1 MDEAEIAKALQ
12 RDLDFHRV
20 KTQVRRRQNQLHI
33 LLTRAESSS
42 VNYASLFKIVQ
53 ECLQQLKVPATD
65 SFVLYGRVSGVKQ
78 PEWQRTGKLESDGFI
93 MVDWEEAPGEVEEAT
108 EPDLVTVAANGAENT
123 AGELATSSNNGYGHG
138 QGHGEG
144 LVESP
149 PPRLPETEVP
159 AVTQRGRSTSPPKP
173 PRNMG
178 SAIVAI
184 AGGTVV
190 ALVGIGYTGTA
201 AWQVQRVEKVA
212 ALNAD
217 TSIQPSSEVL
227 VLQQHTERLRQE
239 LDGLS
244 RVPNWPL
251 FPYEN
256 AQRELT
262 VGRGRLEMLEKSLK
276 AAAGANRDL
285 QRALA
290 LAQEAAILVQKPP
303 HPLPVWQK
311 AQAKWQEAIALLEG
325 IPADTAAHRAA
336 QERLKTYRANAQQV
350 GAWVARLQGSAVL
363 PQFFA
368 ALPPAIQTAVLDLKA
383 SGMEREPFIRACF
396 TQIMPT
402 VRQQA
407 TVAPVNTYPS
417 PANFGVRLCEYVLTN
432 PVGP

>member
-33 LLTRAESSS
+33 LLTRSEASS

-53 ECLQQLKVPATD
+53 ECLQHLKVPATD
-65 SFVLYGRVSGVKQ
+65 SFVLYGRISGVKQ

-93 MVDWEEAPGEVEEAT
+93 MVELEEAPGVVEET
-108 EPDLVTVAANGAENT
+108 PEPDLVTVAANGNGIGNG
-123 AGELATSSNNGYGHG
+123 AGELVVSNG
-138 QGHGEG
+138 QGHSAD

-149 PPRLPETEVP
+149 PTRLTEAESP
-159 AVTQRGRSTSPPKP
+159 AVTRVGRATPPPKP

-190 ALVGIGYTGTA
+190 ALAGIGYTGTA
-201 AWQVQRVEKVA
+201 AWQVQRVQKVA

-217 TSIQPSSEVL
+217 TSIQPNSEVSAL
-227 VLQQHTERLRQE
+227 RQHTERLRGE

-244 RVPNWPL
+244 RVPNLPL

-262 VGRGRLEMLEKSLK
+262 IGRGRLEALEKSLT
-276 AAAGANRDL
+276 AADAANRDL

-303 HPLPVWQK
+303 HPLTVWQK
-311 AQAKWQEAIALLEG
+311 AQTKWQEAIALLEG
-325 IPADTAAHRAA
+325 IPAGTAAHGTA

-350 GAWVARLQGSAVL
+350 GTWVARLQGSSVL

-368 ALPPAIQTAVLDLKA
+368 TLPPAIQAGVLDLKA

-396 TQIMPT
+396 AQIMPT

-407 TVAPVNTYPS
+407 TAAPVNTYPS
-417 PANFGVRLCEYVLTN
+417 PANFGVRLCEYILTN
-432 PVGP
+432 PIGS

>member
-53 ECLQQLKVPATD
+53 ECLQHLKIPATD

-93 MVDWEEAPGEVEEAT
+93 MVELEEAPAAVEETT
-108 EPDLVTVAANGAENT
+108 EPDLVPVGTSGAE
-123 AGELATSSNNGYGHG
+123 ELAASNGHG
-138 QGHGEG
+138 QGSPQLDSGENFLEG
-144 LVESP
+144 SLSRSVEAEP
-149 PPRLPETEVP
+149 P
-159 AVTQRGRSTSPPKP
+159 QRASRAAAPPKT
-173 PRNMG
+173 PRDVG

-190 ALVGIGYTGTA
+190 ALAAIGYTGMA
-201 AWQVQRVEKVA
+201 AWQVQRVQKVA
-212 ALNAD
+212 ALQAD
-217 TSIQPSSEVL
+217 PNVKPSSEVA
-227 VLQQHTERLRQE
+227 VLQQHAQRLRE
-239 LDGLS
+239 GLEGLS
-244 RVPNWPL
+244 RVPNLPL
-251 FPYEN
+251 FPYET
-256 AQRELT
+256 AQKELT
-262 VGRGRLEMLEKSLK
+262 IGRGRLEALEKAL
-276 AAAGANRDL
+276 AAAEGANRDL

-303 HPLPVWQK
+303 HPLPIWQK

-325 IPADTAAHRAA
+325 IPEGTAAYGVA
-336 QERLKTYRANAQQV
+336 QARLKTYRANAQQV
-350 GAWVARLQGSAVL
+350 GVWVARLQGATVL

-368 ALPPAIQTAVLDLKA
+368 TLPPAVQAGVLDLKA
-383 SGMEREPFIRACF
+383 SGLEREPFIRACF
-396 TQIMPT
+396 AQIMPT

-407 TVAPVNTYPS
+407 TAAPVNTYPS
-417 PANFGVRLCEYVLTN
+417 PANFGVRLCEYVWAN
-432 PVGP
+432 PVGS